1 VDGAAVV
8 RYVGESL
15 HNPNWHLVMQWT
27 VIFSGIFAT
36 RPAGQINDA
45 IVQITRGNVF
55 GFISAAVY
63 RKVQQKITA

>member
-1 VDGAAVV
+1 
-8 RYVGESL
+8 
-15 HNPNWHLVMQWT
+15 MQWT
-27 VIFSGIFAT
+27 VIFSEIFAT
-36 RPAGQINDA
+36 RPTGQINDA